1 MTNIYDIRDFG
12 AIGDGVFN
20 CTDALQKAID
30 KCSADGG
37 GTVLVSSGKYLF
49 YPLRLKSDIRLE
61 IAWDAV
67 LLAGT
72 DPQLYPEV
80 QENPYWKVGY
90 ALRNNRRYVMYGE
103 GISHVAICGQGKID
117 FQGLHFVHVDESLKP
132 FHGHWKRKHDQ
143 LIPGRSLFFVGC
155 KDVRLEDL
163 TLVDTAGWFTWFLDC
178 EDVLVRGVTMK
189 ADLRMPNSDGIHL
202 GSCRNVVISDCNL
215 TNGDDCIIVRSM
227 QEQFDEPKPCENVT
241 VTNCI
246 LQSSCL
252 CIRFGWTHDYLMRNC
267 TFSNLVIRESN
278 VAIGV
283 TSPRIKEIDQRDP
296 PRYPDTPKPYPEVKP
311 FAVENL
317 LFTNIVSET
326 RNYFFGITLTDN
338 EAVDYVRDIA
348 FRGVHAICGR
358 YPMITA
364 LPEHHVSDI
373 EFTDCV
379 LEMKPS
385 EHSSNQDGFK
395 IDESMRL
402 SYAENVTFNNF
413 RIKKTF

>member
-1 MTNIYDIRDFG
+1 MEKVYDIRDFG
-12 AIGDGVFN
+12 AVGDGVFN
-20 CTDALQKAID
+20 CTEALQKAID
-30 KCSADGG
+30 TCSADGG
-37 GTVLVSSGKYLF
+37 GTVLVASGKYLF
-49 YPLRLKSDIRLE
+49 YPLRLKNDVRLE
-61 IAWDAV
+61 ISWDAV

-72 DPQLYPEV
+72 DPELYPEV
-80 QENPYWKVGY
+80 QPNPYWKVSY
-90 ALRNNRRYVMYGE
+90 ALRNNKRYVMYGE
-103 GISHVAICGQGKID
+103 GISHVCICGQGKID
-117 FQGLHFVHVDESLKP
+117 FQGLSFVHVDENLKP
-132 FHGHWKRKHDQ
+132 FEGHWKRKHDQ

-178 EDVLVRGVTMK
+178 EDVRVRGVTMK

-202 GSCRNVVISDCNL
+202 GSCRNVVVSDCNL

-241 VTNCI
+241 ITNCI

-252 CIRFGWTHDYLMRNC
+252 CVRIGWTHDYLMRNC

-278 VAIGV
+278 IGIGV

-317 LFTNIVSET
+317 LFSNIVAET
-326 RNYFFGITLTDN
+326 RNTFFCISLTDN
-338 EAVDYVRDIA
+338 EAVDYVRNIA
-348 FRGVHAICGR
+348 FRGVHAISGR
-358 YPMITA
+358 YPSITA

-373 EFTDCV
+373 EFTDFV
-379 LEMKPS
+379 LEMKEFEKNVNP
-385 EHSSNQDGFK
+385 EGQNPNAAMK
-395 IDESMRL
+395 L
-402 SYAENVTFNNF
+402 SYAENVMFNNF